1 MWDTSV
7 EKVHL
12 RMELDSLEQLPRHP
26 LPERYGFRFYRPGDE
41 IHWARIETSAGEFS
55 RIEDGLRRFERD
67 FPDKQP
73 LPERMMF
80 LTDGGV
86 PFATVTAWFEPDGA
100 GLLHYVA
107 IDAAHQGQGLSR
119 ALTGLGMNRLRA
131 LGHRSARLDTQTY
144 SWVAIKVYHDFGFLP
159 VIRGADE
166 ERGWRIVSEKT
177 GIDFGMN
184 D

>member
-12 RMELDSLEQLPRHP
+12 FMELNSLENLPQHP
-26 LPERYGFRFYRPGDE
+26 LPQRYGWRFYRPGDE
-41 IHWARIETSAGEFS
+41 LHWARIETSAGEFS

-67 FPDKQP
+67 FPDREP

-107 IDAAHQGQGLSR
+107 IDA
-119 ALTGLGMNRLRA
+119 
-131 LGHRSARLDTQTY
+131 
-144 SWVAIKVYHDFGFLP
+144 
-159 VIRGADE
+159 
-166 ERGWRIVSEKT
+166 
-177 GIDFGMN
+177 
-184 D
+184 

>member
-12 RMELDSLEQLPRHP
+12 AMELDSLENLPQHP
-26 LPERYGFRFYRPGDE
+26 LPEQYGWRFYQPGDE

-55 RIEDGLRRFERD
+55 QIEGGLRCFERD
-67 FPDKQP
+67 FPDREP
-73 LPERMMF
+73 LSERMMF
-80 LTDGGV
+80 LTDKGV

-107 IDAAHQGQGLSR
+107 VDAAHQGRGLSR
-119 ALTGLGMNRLRA
+119 ALTGLGMNRLRE
-131 LGHRSARLDTQTY
+131 LGHKCARLDTQTY
-144 SWVAIKVYHDFGFLP
+144 SWLAIRVYHEFGFRPL
-159 VIRGADE
+159 VLNADE
-166 ERGWRIVSEKT
+166 KRGWRIVSEKT
-177 GIDFGMN
+177 GIDFLKN

>member
-12 RMELDSLEQLPRHP
+12 KMELNSLEQLPQHP
-26 LPERYGFRFYRPGDE
+26 LPEKYGWRFYQPGDE
-41 IHWARIETSAGEFS
+41 NHWARIETSAGEFS

-67 FPDKQP
+67 FPDRGP

-80 LTDGGV
+80 LTDGDV

-107 IDAAHQGQGLSR
+107 IYAAHQGQGLSR

-144 SWVAIKVYHDFGFLP
+144 SWVAIKVYHDFGFRP

>member
-7 EKVHL
+7 AKVHL
-12 RMELDSLEQLPRHP
+12 KMELNGLENLPQHP
-26 LPERYGFRFYRPGDE
+26 LPEQYGWRFYQPGDE
-41 IHWARIETSAGEFS
+41 LHWARIETSAGEFS
-55 RIEDGLRRFERD
+55 QIEGGLRRFERD
-67 FPDKQP
+67 FPDREP
-73 LPERMMF
+73 LPERMLF
-80 LTDGGV
+80 LTDKGV

-107 IDAAHQGQGLSR
+107 IAAAHQGQGLSR

-144 SWVAIKVYHDFGFLP
+144 SWVAIRVYREFGFRP
-159 VIRGADE
+159 VIHGEDDK
-166 ERGWRIVSEKT
+166 RGWRIVSEKT
-177 GIDFGMN
+177 GIDFLKK

>member
-12 RMELDSLEQLPRHP
+12 AMELDSLENLPQHP
-26 LPERYGFRFYRPGDE
+26 LPQRYGWRFYQPGDE
-41 IHWARIETSAGEFS
+41 LHWARIETSAGEFS
-55 RIEDGLRRFERD
+55 QIEGGLRRFERD
-67 FPDKQP
+67 FPDQET

-119 ALTGLGMNRLRA
+119 ALTCLGMNRLRA
-131 LGHRSARLDTQTY
+131 LGHACARLDTQTY
-144 SWVAIKVYHDFGFLP
+144 SWVAIRVYHEFGFRP
-159 VIRGADE
+159 VIHGMDDM
-166 ERGWRIVSEKT
+166 RGWRIVSEKT
-177 GIDFGMN
+177 GIDFGIN

>member
-12 RMELDSLEQLPRHP
+12 KMELDSLEQLPQHP
-26 LPERYGFRFYRPGDE
+26 LPKQYGWRFYQPGDE
-41 IHWARIETSAGEFS
+41 NHWARIETSAGEFS

-67 FPDKQP
+67 FPDKEP

-107 IDAAHQGQGLSR
+107 IDAEHQGRGLSR

-144 SWVAIKVYHDFGFLP
+144 SWVAIKVYREFGFRP
-159 VIRGADE
+159 VMHGEDE
-166 ERGWRIVSEKT
+166 KRGWRIVSEKT

>member
-12 RMELDSLEQLPRHP
+12 KMELNSLEYLPQHP
-26 LPERYGFRFYRPGDE
+26 LPEKYGWRFYQPGDE
-41 IHWARIETSAGEFS
+41 NHWARIETSAGEFS
-55 RIEDGLRRFERD
+55 QIEGGLRRFERD
-67 FPDKQP
+67 FPDKEP
-73 LPERMMF
+73 LPERMLF
-80 LTDGGV
+80 LTDNGV

-107 IDAAHQGQGLSR
+107 IDAEHQGRGLSR

-131 LGHRSARLDTQTY
+131 LEHKNARLDTQTY
-144 SWVAIKVYHDFGFLP
+144 SWVAIKVYHEFGFRP
-159 VIRGADE
+159 VMHGEDE
-166 ERGWRIVSEKT
+166 HRGWRIVSEKT
-177 GIDFGMN
+177 GIDFLKK

>member
-41 IHWARIETSAGEFS
+41 MHWARIETSAGEFS

-67 FPDKQP
+67 FPDREP

-107 IDAAHQGQGLSR
+107 IDAAHQSQGLSR
-119 ALTGLGMNRLRA
+119 ALSGLGMNRLRA

-144 SWVAIKVYHDFGFLP
+144 SWVAIKVYHDFGFRP

>member
-12 RMELDSLEQLPRHP
+12 KMELDSLEQLPQHP
-26 LPERYGFRFYRPGDE
+26 LPKQYGWRFYQPGDE
-41 IHWARIETSAGEFS
+41 NHWARIETSAGEFS

-67 FPDKQP
+67 FPDKEP
-73 LPERMMF
+73 LLERMLF
-80 LTDGGV
+80 LTDNGV

-107 IDAAHQGQGLSR
+107 IDAEHQGRGLSR
-119 ALTGLGMNRLRA
+119 ALTSLGMNRLRA

-144 SWVAIKVYHDFGFLP
+144 SWVAIKVYREFGFRP
-159 VIRGADE
+159 VMHGEDE
-166 ERGWRIVSEKT
+166 KRGWRIVSEKT
-177 GIDFGMN
+177 GIDFLKN

>member
-7 EKVHL
+7 EHVEL
-12 RMELDSLEQLPRHP
+12 SMELDSLEHLPQHP
-26 LPERYGFRFYRPGDE
+26 LPERYGWRFYRSGDE
-41 IHWARIETSAGEFS
+41 LHWARIETSAGEFS
-55 RIEDGLRRFERD
+55 EVEAGLRRFERD
-67 FPDKQP
+67 FPDKEP

-107 IDAAHQGQGLSR
+107 IDAAHQGRGLSR
-119 ALTGLGMNRLRA
+119 PLTSLGMNRLRE
-131 LGHRSARLDTQTY
+131 LGHKCARLGSQTY
-144 SWVAIKVYHDFGFLP
+144 SWVAIRVYHEFGFRP
-159 VIRGADE
+159 VLHEEDE
-166 ERGWRIVSEKT
+166 ERGWRIVSKKT
-177 GIDFGMN
+177 GIDFLKN

>member
-7 EKVHL
+7 EHVEL
-12 RMELDSLEQLPRHP
+12 SMDLDSLEHLPQHP
-26 LPERYGFRFYRPGDE
+26 LPQRYGWRFYQPGDE
-41 IHWARIETSAGEFS
+41 LHWARIETSAGEFS
-55 RIEDGLRRFERD
+55 QIEDGLRRFERD

-144 SWVAIKVYHDFGFLP
+144 SWVAIKVYHEFGFRP
-159 VIRGADE
+159 VIHGEDE
-166 ERGWRIVSEKT
+166 RRGWRIVSEKT
-177 GIDFGMN
+177 GIDFGLN

>member
-67 FPDKQP
+67 FPDREP
-73 LPERMMF
+73 LPERMIF

-86 PFATVTAWFEPDGA
+86 PFATVTAWFEPDG
-100 GLLHYVA
+100 
-107 IDAAHQGQGLSR
+107 
-119 ALTGLGMNRLRA
+119 T
-131 LGHRSARLDTQTY
+131 
-144 SWVAIKVYHDFGFLP
+144 
-159 VIRGADE
+159 
-166 ERGWRIVSEKT
+166 
-177 GIDFGMN
+177 
-184 D
+184 

>member
-55 RIEDGLRRFERD
+55 LIEDGLRRFERD

-144 SWVAIKVYHDFGFLP
+144 SWVAIRVYREFGFHP
-159 VIRGADE
+159 QVCGDTER
-166 ERGWRIVSEKT
+166 RGWRIVAEKT
-177 GIDFGMN
+177 GIDFGLK

>member
-12 RMELDSLEQLPRHP
+12 RMELDSLEQLPQHP
-26 LPERYGFRFYRPGDE
+26 LPEKYGFRFYCPGDE

-144 SWVAIKVYHDFGFLP
+144 SWVAIKVYHEFGFRP
-159 VIRGADE
+159 VIHGEDE
-166 ERGWRIVSEKT
+166 RRGWRIVSEKT
-177 GIDFGMN
+177 GIDFGLN

>member
-119 ALTGLGMNRLRA
+119 ALSGLGMNRLRA

-144 SWVAIKVYHDFGFLP
+144 SWVAIKVYHEFGFRP
-159 VIRGADE
+159 VIHGEDE
-166 ERGWRIVSEKT
+166 RRGWRIVSEKT
-177 GIDFGMN
+177 GIDFGLN